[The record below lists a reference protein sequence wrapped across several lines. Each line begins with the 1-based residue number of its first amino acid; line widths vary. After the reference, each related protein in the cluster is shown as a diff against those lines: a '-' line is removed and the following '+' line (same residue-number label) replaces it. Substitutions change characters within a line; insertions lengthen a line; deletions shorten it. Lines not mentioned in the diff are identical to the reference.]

1 MSEGCRHFYRE
12 KNICYELSQHMPVTH
27 NDANRICRSRNG
39 QLAAIRDTD
48 TQRYIERLLNTEQW
62 IGGRLAVME
71 QWTWVDGSTYSG
83 QQTVCH

>member
-1 MSEGCRHFYRE
+1 
-12 KNICYELSQHMPVTH
+12 MPVTH
-27 NDANRICRSRNG
+27 NNADSFCLSRNG

-48 TQRYIERLLNTEQW
+48 TQRYIESLLKTEQSRYW